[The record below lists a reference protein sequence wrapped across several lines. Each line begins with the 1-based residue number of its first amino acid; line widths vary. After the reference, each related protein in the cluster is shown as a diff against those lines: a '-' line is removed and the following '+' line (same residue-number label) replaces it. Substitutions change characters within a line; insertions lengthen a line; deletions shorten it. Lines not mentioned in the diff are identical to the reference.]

1 MKGSSFKYLVGEG
14 AKNVW
19 YNRLMS
25 FASVGVLTTCLLLV
39 GFAMLFTM
47 NVNSMVGYVE
57 QQNEAVVF
65 IEDAATDEQIEALRQ
80 ELLDTGNVGNIE
92 YISKEDALAEQKS
105 AMGEDGDLLDGIGED
120 VFPASFRIQ
129 ITDLSQMA
137 STVSTI
143 EGMDNVLKVNASAE
157 MGQALTSVKQL
168 VNTFGLV
175 VIGALIIVSIVIIAN
190 TIRAS
195 VFSRRREINIM
206 KYVGAT
212 DGFIRLPFVVEGL
225 LLGLVSAVVAFF
237 VIWGAYTGLVH
248 LITGESSSLWLR
260 MMFQSVVPFRDV
272 AWQLGL
278 SFAGAGMVTGAIG
291 SAFCISSHLKV

>member
-1 MKGSSFKYLVGEG
+1 MKSNSFKYLVGEG

-47 NVNSMVGYVE
+47 NVDAMVEFVM

-65 IEDAATDEQIEALRQ
+65 VRDGATDEQTAALRQ
-80 ELLDTGNVGNIE
+80 DLEANGNISSVSFV
-92 YISKEDALAEQKS
+92 SKEEAFQKQCE
-105 AMGEDGDLLDGIGED
+105 AVGDPSLMEGLENE
-120 VFPASFRIQ
+120 FPASFNVK
-129 ITDLSQMA
+129 ITDQSRLAQ
-137 STVSTI
+137 TVTEM
-143 EGMDNVLKVNASAE
+143 EGMDNVQKVSASPELAKT
-157 MGQALTSVKQL
+157 LSSVKNV
-168 VNTFGLV
+168 VNIIGAV
-175 VIGALIIVSIVIIAN
+175 IIGALMIVSIVIIAN

-225 LLGLVSAVVAFF
+225 LLGILSALVAFLA
-237 VIWGAYTGLVH
+237 IWGAYAGVVH
-248 LITGESSSLWLR
+248 LITGGSSSLWLK
-260 MMFQSVVPFRDV
+260 MMFQNIIPFREV

-278 SFAGAGMVTGAIG
+278 AFAGAGMLTGGIG

>member
-1 MKGSSFKYLVGEG
+1 MKSNSFKYLVGEG

-47 NVNSMVGYVE
+47 NVDEMVEFVM

-65 IEDAATDEQIEALRQ
+65 LKDEANDEQVAKLRQ
-80 ELLDTGNVGNIE
+80 DLENNGNIDNITF
-92 YISKEDALAEQKS
+92 ISKEQAF
-105 AMGEDGDLLDGIGED
+105 EDQRETLGDDSLMEGLDKD
-120 VFPASFRIQ
+120 TFPASFRVRIV
-129 ITDLSQMA
+129 DLSKMNQ
-137 STVSTI
+137 TVAAL
-143 EGMDNVLKVNASAE
+143 EKMDNVQKVNASPELAGTLSSAKN
-157 MGQALTSVKQL
+157 M
-168 VNTFGLV
+168 VNIFGAV

-225 LLGLVSAVVAFF
+225 LLGFLSALVAFF
-237 VIWGAYTGLVH
+237 VIWGAYTGLTH
-248 LITGESSSLWLR
+248 LITGGSSLWLKT
-260 MMFQSVVPFRDV
+260 MFQSIIPFKEV
-272 AWQLGL
+272 AWQIGL
-278 SFAGAGMVTGAIG
+278 AFAGAGMITGGIG